1 MVFKRS
7 QGLRQVA
14 GAETIPTGQKKEV
27 QNNPRTK
34 TRTGFQASCCRDGG
48 ETRFEGVFGVS
59 KPSNE
64 RFPGLR
70 PGFPASSESGAL
82 GSEKVSVP
90 DGGRTQMTPPGIE
103 PASFSGRVER
113 PWSFPLGQI
122 GLGQDPP
129 FGHVFPFVRD
139 GGVGLVSAGRGRVL
153 GARGEGFGLVGTVLG
168 FRGDGFGSGGNGFE
182 LSWRRFRA

>member
-1 MVFKRS
+1 
-7 QGLRQVA
+7 
-14 GAETIPTGQKKEV
+14 
-27 QNNPRTK
+27 
-34 TRTGFQASCCRDGG
+34 
-48 ETRFEGVFGVS
+48 
-59 KPSNE
+59 
-64 RFPGLR
+64 
-70 PGFPASSESGAL
+70 
-82 GSEKVSVP
+82 
-90 DGGRTQMTPPGIE
+90 MTPPGIE

-113 PWSFPLGQI
+113 PWSFPLGEI

-182 LSWRRFRA
+182 LSWRRFRFAT